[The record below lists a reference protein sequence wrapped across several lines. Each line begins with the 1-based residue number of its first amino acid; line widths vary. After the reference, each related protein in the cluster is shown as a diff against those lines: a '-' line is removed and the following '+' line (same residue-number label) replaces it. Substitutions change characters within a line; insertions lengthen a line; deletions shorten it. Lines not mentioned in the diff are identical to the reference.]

1 MPNPK
6 QHFRLA
12 PQKRQAEMNVLPME
26 KQIQIVSSL
35 VEGNSVRAT
44 ARMVGVEHK
53 TVMRVLLRVGDR
65 CARLLN
71 ERMRRLPCKLIQ
83 MDEIWTFVGKKE
95 KRVRFDDNPEVV
107 GDQYV
112 FVAMDSETKLIPSFR
127 IGKRN
132 AANAWYFVQDL
143 QTRLANRIQ
152 LTSDGFRPYK
162 DAVDDAFGVDVD
174 YAMLVKMYSDSG
186 QADTRYSPGEIVDSR
201 PIPITG
207 NPKLHLISTSHIER
221 QNLTIRMQLRRF
233 TRLTN
238 AFSKKLEN
246 LKAAMSVH
254 FCWYNFCRIHQTLRV
269 TPAMEAGIADH
280 VWSLEEVVLC
290 VG

>member
-1 MPNPK
+1 
-6 QHFRLA
+6 
-12 PQKRQAEMNVLPME
+12 
-26 KQIQIVSSL
+26 
-35 VEGNSVRAT
+35 GNSIRAT

-53 TVMRVLLRVGDR
+53 TVMRVLLRVGDH

-71 ERMRRLPCKLIQ
+71 ERMRRLPCKVVQ
-83 MDEIWTFVGKKE
+83 MEEIWTYVGKKE
-95 KRVRFDDNPEVV
+95 KQVRPGDNPELV

-127 IGKRN
+127 TGKRN
-132 AANAWYFVQDL
+132 ATNTWYFVQDL
-143 QTRLANRIQ
+143 QTRLANRVQ

-162 DAVDDAFGVDVD
+162 AAVEDAFGMDVD

-238 AFSKKLEN
+238 AFAKKLEN
-246 LKAAMSVH
+246 LKATMAI
-254 FCWYNFCRIHQTLRV
+254 CFCRDNFRRVHQTLRV
-269 TPAMEAGIADH
+269 TPAIEAGLADH
-280 VWSLEEVVLC
+280 VRSAQEVICLE
-290 VG
+290 GRDFSY

>member
-1 MPNPK
+1 
-6 QHFRLA
+6 
-12 PQKRQAEMNVLPME
+12 MNVLPIE
-26 KQIQIVSSL
+26 KQIQIVSAL
-35 VEGNSVRAT
+35 VEGNSIRAT

-53 TVMRVLLRVGDR
+53 TVMRVLLRVGDH
-65 CARLLN
+65 CGRLLN
-71 ERMRRLPCKLIQ
+71 ERMRRLPCKIVQ
-83 MDEIWTFVGKKE
+83 MDEIWSYVGKKE
-95 KRVRFDDNPEVV
+95 KQVRPDDNPELV

-112 FVAMDSETKLIPSFR
+112 FVSMDSETKLIPNFR
-127 IGKRN
+127 VGKRN

-143 QTRLANRIQ
+143 QTRMANRIQ

-162 DAVDDAFGVDVD
+162 DAVDDAFGMDVD

-207 NPKLHLISTSHIER
+207 NPKPRLISTSHIER

-246 LKAAMSVH
+246 MKAALSLH
-254 FCWYNFCRIHQTLRV
+254 FAWYNFCRVHQTLRV
-269 TPAMEAGIADH
+269 TPAMAAGVTETI
-280 VWSLEEVVLC
+280 WPLELLLA
-290 VG
+290 